1 MTSQSSVPE
10 RIRSSLAYCTQ
21 PQHLRRT
28 ITIALIVGTLLTLV
42 NQGAVILGGDAT
54 AATWVRT
61 GLNYLIPF
69 VVSNA
74 GLLSARR

>member
-1 MTSQSSVPE
+1 MTSQPAIGE
-10 RIRSSLAYCTQ
+10 RIRSSLAYCAR

-28 ITIALIVGTLLTLV
+28 ISIAVIVGTLLTLV
-42 NQGAVILGGDAT
+42 NQGGVIFGGDAT

-61 GLNYLIPF
+61 GMNYLIPF
-69 VVSNA
+69 CVSNA